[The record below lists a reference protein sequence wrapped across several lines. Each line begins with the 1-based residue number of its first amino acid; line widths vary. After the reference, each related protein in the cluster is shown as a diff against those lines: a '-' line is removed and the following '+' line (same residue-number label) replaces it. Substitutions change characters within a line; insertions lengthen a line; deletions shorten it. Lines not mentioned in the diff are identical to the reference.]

1 MYLYRYVMY
10 TYIIEMQTVTCGS
23 SPSNSCVPKLVR
35 TPLLKKSPTMEP
47 EKRIAA

>member
-1 MYLYRYVMY
+1 MY
-10 TYIIEMQTVTCGS
+10 TYVIEMQTVTCGS